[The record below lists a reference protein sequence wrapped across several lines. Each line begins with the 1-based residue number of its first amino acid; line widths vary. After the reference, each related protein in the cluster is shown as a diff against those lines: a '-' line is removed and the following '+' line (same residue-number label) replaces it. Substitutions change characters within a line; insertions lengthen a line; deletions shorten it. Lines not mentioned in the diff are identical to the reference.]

1 MVPGFA
7 LGLAAFFYVSV
18 AYEEALTGRSSRMSK
33 IELRAVLSAG
43 SPVGELCVS
52 YEYRSTN
59 PLSPWADRGRH

>member
-1 MVPGFA
+1 MIPRIA
-7 LGLAAFFYVSV
+7 LGLAAFFYVVGAS
-18 AYEEALTGRSSRMSK
+18 EEALTGRSSRMSK

-43 SPVGELCVS
+43 SPVGEFCVS